1 MAQAPRKD
9 NKPRSEELLEDIL
22 KELKEL
28 RKKTSLKIGNADFN
42 AETIAKQ
49 LYQIENAALFK
60 MPQTQPFQK
69 LRLYATAAGN
79 LINNNLLTIAP
90 GGDVEVLVWEYAP
103 AHITLTELGVAMP
116 DATVPFVDLVLN
128 FDRKTDIY
136 DWTIEEYQN
145 VLGLTAAKNPMPLY
159 GGCTVY
165 DAVTFHYASVT
176 QWDYLTD
183 EYLQVRIHNWT
194 AVPVVL
200 DSLAIEFWSTADLSH
215 LRKYYWGGPLGF

>member
-1 MAQAPRKD
+1 MANTLAPRED
-9 NKPRSEELLEDIL
+9 LSEKQLLEEIL

-28 RKKTSLKIGNADFN
+28 RRKSNLEINKVPFN
-42 AETIAKQ
+42 SETIANQ
-49 LYQIENAALFK
+49 LYHMENAALFK
-60 MPQTQPFQK
+60 MPQTPPYQK

-79 LINNNLLTIAP
+79 LINNNLLTIPP
-90 GGDVEVLVWEYAP
+90 GADVEILRWEYAP

-116 DATVPFVDLVLN
+116 DLTLPFVDLVVN

-145 VLGLTAAKNPMPLY
+145 VLGLTAAKTPVPLY
-159 GGCTVY
+159 GGCTRY
-165 DAVTFHYASVT
+165 DAVTFHYASIT

-183 EYLQVRIHNWT
+183 DYLQVRVHNWT

-200 DSLAIEFWSTADLSH
+200 DSLAIEFWSTAELSH
-215 LRKYYWGGPLGF
+215 LRKYLWGGPLGF

>member
-1 MAQAPRKD
+1 MSLSSPS
-9 NKPRSEELLEDIL
+9 RSEKLLEQILEQL
-22 KELKEL
+22 KEQK
-28 RKKTSLKIGNADFN
+28 KKTDLEA
-42 AETIAKQ
+42 IAKQ
-49 LYQIENAALFK
+49 LYQMENAALFK
-60 MPQTQPFQK
+60 MPQTPPYQK
-69 LRLYATAAGN
+69 LRLYATAAGQ
-79 LINNNLLTIAP
+79 LVNNNLLTIAP
-90 GGDVEVLVWEYAP
+90 GGDVEIVRWEYAP
-103 AHITLTELGVAMP
+103 AHITLTELGIAMP
-116 DATVPFVDLVLN
+116 DATLPFVDLVVN

-145 VLGLTAAKNPMPLY
+145 VIGLTAAKSPLSLY
-159 GGCTVY
+159 GGCTIY
-165 DAVTFHYASVT
+165 NAVTFNYASVT